1 MTVESLK
8 RGADTPAVG
17 ETAET
22 PNGAGAMTVDG
33 EAQPEMTDTGPGDSV
48 RSFESD
54 CSCCR
59 IVSSLQSA
67 LRPRS
72 PSGRNCVDSCAPSEL
87 GRRSARHARHARRLC
102 CLRLDGAGR
111 LSRLGHKVDYVRRV
125 PRVGEGGV
133 VVHRDPSALLDGAT
147 FVLLTALPHPSTR
160 RELERSDQGVR
171 RTRPTVKL
179 RPFVHLN
186 ECENAT
192 TGGHHSQNRSG
203 GRSRVP
209 KTDPR
214 PMARRTSD
222 SWNRK
227 EPRGTLII
235 G

>member
-125 PRVGEGGV
+125 PRVGEEALSSTATRVHSLMGSRACCWRCDILRRGV
-133 VVHRDPSALLDGAT
+133 KWNGAT
-147 FVLLTALPHPSTR
+147 
-160 RELERSDQGVR
+160 
-171 RTRPTVKL
+171 
-179 RPFVHLN
+179 
-186 ECENAT
+186 
-192 TGGHHSQNRSG
+192 
-203 GRSRVP
+203 
-209 KTDPR
+209 
-214 PMARRTSD
+214 
-222 SWNRK
+222 K
-227 EPRGTLII
+227 E
-235 G
+235 

>member
-1 MTVESLK
+1 MRADEDYRVALPTKFTRAGSLRSLLAALRSENWCEAAESVETDSPVLELMTVESLK

-17 ETAET
+17 EIAET

-33 EAQPEMTDTGPGDSV
+33 EAQPEMTDTGHGDSV

-102 CLRLDGAGR
+102 CLRLD
-111 LSRLGHKVDYVRRV
+111 YVRRV

-133 VVHRDPSALLDGAT
+133 VVHRDPSALLDGVT
-147 FVLLTALPHPSTR
+147 CVLLALRHPSTR
-160 RELERSDQGVR
+160 REMERSD
-171 RTRPTVKL
+171 
-179 RPFVHLN
+179 
-186 ECENAT
+186 
-192 TGGHHSQNRSG
+192 
-203 GRSRVP
+203 
-209 KTDPR
+209 
-214 PMARRTSD
+214 
-222 SWNRK
+222 
-227 EPRGTLII
+227 
-235 G
+235 

>member
-17 ETAET
+17 EKAET

-102 CLRLDGAGR
+102 CLRLD
-111 LSRLGHKVDYVRRV
+111 YVRRV
-125 PRVGEGGV
+125 PRVGEGVV

-160 RELERSDQGVR
+160 RELERSDQRVR

-203 GRSRVP
+203 GRSRIM

-214 PMARRTSD
+214 PIARRHATL
-222 SWNRK
+222 
-227 EPRGTLII
+227 GTAKSKWMK
-235 G
+235 